1 MSATTSFKAPG
12 SRPVV
17 LCIMDG
23 WGINPR
29 REGNAVLLAATPNLD
44 RLYARY
50 PTSQLQASGEAVGV
64 MEGQMG
70 DSNIGHLNLGAGRVV
85 YQDLVRISRAI
96 RTRDF
101 YENQA
106 IRAAMRHARDKGT
119 RLHLMGLVSPGGVH
133 SHSAHLYALL
143 ELAKDLD
150 LRPDQVFIHAFL
162 DGRDVPP
169 SSARAYLA
177 ELEAKCG
184 EFGVGRIATVSGRYY
199 AMDRD
204 KRWDRVEKAYRAMV
218 EGEGLTA
225 RSADEAVEV
234 AYGRGETDEFVVPT
248 VLQDADG
255 GPVATI
261 RPDDAVIFFNF
272 RFDRARELTYAF
284 TRDDFAGFPRA
295 PLPGLFFVCLTRY
308 DETVHAPV
316 AFPPQE
322 LTNTLGEHL
331 GKLGKRQ
338 LRTAETEKYAH
349 VTFFFNGGVEE
360 PSPGEDRKL
369 VPSPRVAT
377 YDLQPEMSAYPVA
390 DGVVAAVESGTYD
403 LIVVNFANGDMVG
416 HTGVLEAAIKAC
428 EAVDACVG
436 RVADA
441 VVRAGG
447 AMLLTADHGNCEQMI
462 DYETGEP
469 WTAHTLNPVP
479 VCLIDEAR
487 RAFRLR
493 EGILADVAPT
503 LLELMGLPVP
513 GEMTGQSLL
522 VAP

>member
-1 MSATTSFKAPG
+1 M
-12 SRPVV
+12 V

-29 REGNAVLLAATPNLD
+29 REGNAVALAATPNLD
-44 RLYARY
+44 RLYGRY
-50 PTSQLQASGEAVGV
+50 PTSQLEASGEAVGV

-70 DSNIGHLNLGAGRVV
+70 DSNIGHLNLGAGRIV

-101 YENQA
+101 FANPV

-133 SHSAHLYALL
+133 SHSSHLYALL
-143 ELAKDLD
+143 KMARDLGVP
-150 LRPDQVFIHAFL
+150 RVFLHCFL

-169 SSARAYLA
+169 SSAREYLA
-177 ELEAKCG
+177 ELEARCR
-184 EFGVGRIATVSGRYY
+184 EYGVGRIATISGRYY

-218 EGEGLTA
+218 HGEGLRA
-225 RSADEAVEV
+225 RTADEAVTV

-248 VLQDADG
+248 VLQDEDG

-261 RPDDAVIFFNF
+261 GPDDAAIFFNF

-284 TRDDFAGFPRA
+284 VQEDFTGFPRA
-295 PLPGLFFVCLTRY
+295 DLPGLFFVCLTRY
-308 DETVHAPV
+308 DETIQAPV

-322 LTNTLGEHL
+322 LTDTVGEYL

-360 PSPGEDRKL
+360 PNPGEDRRL

-390 DGVVAAVESGTYD
+390 DGVVAAVERGSYD

-416 HTGVLEAAIKAC
+416 HTGVLEAAVRAC
-428 EAVDACVG
+428 EAVDTCVG
-436 RVADA
+436 RVAEA
-441 VVRAGG
+441 VLAAGG

-479 VCLIDEAR
+479 VCLIDEER
-487 RAFRLR
+487 RGAKLR
-493 EGILADVAPT
+493 PGILADVAPT
-503 LLELMGLPVP
+503 LLELLGLPVP
-513 GEMTGQSLL
+513 AAMSGESLL
-522 VAP
+522 TTRPGEK